1 MASSSSASSAT
12 ASNGSWYA
20 DGAQLAADRC
30 APTPTLYLT
39 ALPSAQELAHIN
51 PWLHHVFHG
60 NRAAKCGL
68 FAIAMIMVGH
78 ITEHFH
84 QEHGQHE
91 DQVKFKA
98 LQDRIAVLEEKV
110 LQSEVHDKQR

>member
-1 MASSSSASSAT
+1 MDPGT
-12 ASNGSWYA
+12 Y
-20 DGAQLAADRC
+20 GAQLPTAAR
-30 APTPTLYLT
+30 PHPRGRHLT
-39 ALPSAQELAHIN
+39 ALSSVQELAHIN

-98 LQDRIAVLEEKV
+98 LEDRIAELEEKV

>member
-1 MASSSSASSAT
+1 MLRHNVCSSHC
-12 ASNGSWYA
+12 NWG
-20 DGAQLAADRC
+20 L
-30 APTPTLYLT
+30 L
-39 ALPSAQELAHIN
+39 LPMGRIARRDLCLCAQEFSHIN
-51 PWLHHVFHG
+51 SWLHHRLHG

-84 QEHGQHE
+84 QEHGQHD

-98 LQDRIAVLEEKV
+98 LEDRILELEESLRENEISKKPSTS
-110 LQSEVHDKQR
+110 Q